1 MSGKDLELLSNLF
14 SETQVDEEDV
24 QRDRTARLG
33 PGDIGPP
40 KQAPA
45 PKENKKKDPKAIWD
59 DDEVNED
66 RVLDKISKA
75 DKREKPKHDIRY
87 RQQVGT
93 DDVLGAPW
101 SVKDNST
108 MSCREMIVKVE
119 MPNTKFSTIK
129 LDVTKNEFLVQ
140 SPKYLLGLPLPELV
154 NPDKGNAKWDSD
166 KCVLEVILPIVRGEN
181 FAHYS
186 MLDDED
192 CPKLKDYGK
201 SGIGY

>member
-1 MSGKDLELLSNLF
+1 
-14 SETQVDEEDV
+14 
-24 QRDRTARLG
+24 
-33 PGDIGPP
+33 
-40 KQAPA
+40 
-45 PKENKKKDPKAIWD
+45 
-59 DDEVNED
+59 
-66 RVLDKISKA
+66 
-75 DKREKPKHDIRY
+75 
-87 RQQVGT
+87 
-93 DDVLGAPW
+93 
-101 SVKDNST
+101 

>member
-1 MSGKDLELLSNLF
+1 MTLQGKDLELLSNLF

-75 DKREKPKHDIRY
+75 DKREK
-87 RQQVGT
+87 
-93 DDVLGAPW
+93 
-101 SVKDNST
+101 
-108 MSCREMIVKVE
+108 
-119 MPNTKFSTIK
+119 
-129 LDVTKNEFLVQ
+129 
-140 SPKYLLGLPLPELV
+140 
-154 NPDKGNAKWDSD
+154 
-166 KCVLEVILPIVRGEN
+166 
-181 FAHYS
+181 
-186 MLDDED
+186 
-192 CPKLKDYGK
+192 
-201 SGIGY
+201 